1 MYSPPTGG
9 PVFASKNYEG
19 LTLRDYFATAAM
31 QGNIASLTQE
41 DIFTASL
48 VAQWSY
54 EVADEMLKA
63 RDKK

>member
-31 QGNIASLTQE
+31 QGRLTQE
-41 DIFTASL
+41 NIFTASL
-48 VAQWSY
+48 AAQWSY